1 MNRKRDYISVLSVI
15 ACLAVVMMHVN
26 KCWMVFSTEPYWIS
40 GIIIEGICNCA
51 VPLFFMISGATLI
64 DYHQRYNTATF
75 FKKRFLKTVVP
86 FVVWSLFAMIYCI
99 YTGQVTDY
107 RVSRLLLGIINVE
120 YANLYWFFIPL
131 FMAYLTIPVLAAIQ
145 DKKKVFGYMIL
156 AGTVVEF
163 LLPFLS
169 MVKGVPYNDYVR
181 LPMFGGWILYLVVGY
196 YISHFDLPVAAR
208 WVIYGLGLMGVLL
221 IVVGTIRMSY
231 AVGGLYGG
239 YKGFINFPV
248 LLYASAV
255 FLAFKQLS
263 RSKVEKLFVIL
274 TKPFVGATFGVYLLH
289 RFVLEIVNRFIPV
302 DTTSLSYRIF
312 GSVGIFV
319 VSALIVKVMQKI
331 PVIKRI
337 VP

>member
-156 AGTVVEF
+156 VGAVVEF

-196 YISHFDLPVAAR
+196 YIEQFEIPALLRYV
-208 WVIYGLGLMGVLL
+208 VYGLGVAGALL

-263 RSKVEKLFVIL
+263 GSKVEKLFVIL

>member
-107 RVSRLLLGIINVE
+107 RVSRLLLGMINVE

-181 LPMFGGWILYLVVGY
+181 LPMFSGWIL
-196 YISHFDLPVAAR
+196 
-208 WVIYGLGLMGVLL
+208 
-221 IVVGTIRMSY
+221 
-231 AVGGLYGG
+231 
-239 YKGFINFPV
+239 
-248 LLYASAV
+248 
-255 FLAFKQLS
+255 
-263 RSKVEKLFVIL
+263 
-274 TKPFVGATFGVYLLH
+274 
-289 RFVLEIVNRFIPV
+289 
-302 DTTSLSYRIF
+302 
-312 GSVGIFV
+312 
-319 VSALIVKVMQKI
+319 
-331 PVIKRI
+331 
-337 VP
+337 

>member
-64 DYHQRYNTATF
+64 DYNQKYNTATF
-75 FKKRFLKTVVP
+75 FKKRILKTVVP

-107 RVSRLLLGIINVE
+107 RVSRLLLGMINVE

-181 LPMFGGWILYLVVGY
+181 LPMFSGWILYLVVGY

-221 IVVGTIRMSY
+221 LVVGTIRTSY
-231 AVGGLYGG
+231 ALGWVYAG

-263 RSKVEKLFVIL
+263 GSKVEKFFVIL

-289 RFVLEIVNRFIPV
+289 RFVLEIVYRFIPV

>member
-1 MNRKRDYISVLSVI
+1 MNHKRDYISVLSVI

-196 YISHFDLPVAAR
+196 YIEQFEDLE
-208 WVIYGLGLMGVLL
+208 LL
-221 IVVGTIRMSY
+221 Q
-231 AVGGLYGG
+231 LH
-239 YKGFINFPV
+239 
-248 LLYASAV
+248 LL
-255 FLAFKQLS
+255 QLL
-263 RSKVEKLFVIL
+263 EN
-274 TKPFVGATFGVYLLH
+274 LL
-289 RFVLEIVNRFIPV
+289 
-302 DTTSLSYRIF
+302 
-312 GSVGIFV
+312 
-319 VSALIVKVMQKI
+319 
-331 PVIKRI
+331 
-337 VP
+337 